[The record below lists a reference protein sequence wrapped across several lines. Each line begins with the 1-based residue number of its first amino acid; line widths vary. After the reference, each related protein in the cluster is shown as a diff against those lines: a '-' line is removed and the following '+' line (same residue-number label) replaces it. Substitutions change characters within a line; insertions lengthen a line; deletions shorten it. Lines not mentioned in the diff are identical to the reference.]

1 MYLAS
6 LLEQPDLSVE
16 AMMERYEA
24 HLYKQ
29 WMRVYMR
36 TRMIKHNKDLLE
48 SIDSK
53 WDLLAKLHIY

>member
-6 LLEQPDLSVE
+6 LLEQPELSVE
-16 AMMERYEA
+16 EMMERYEA

-53 WDLLAKLHIY
+53 WDLLAKLHVY

>member
-1 MYLAS
+1 
-6 LLEQPDLSVE
+6 
-16 AMMERYEA
+16 MMEQYEA

-53 WDLLAKLHIY
+53 WDLLAKLHVY